1 MLLLCRA
8 AEVVVSAKKGRL
20 DPIFQRHFDASF
32 KNVKQEFDK
41 DQQEVG
47 HKKAHA
53 ISHKTFRG
61 LFKSSISRKTP
72 VKMGSC
78 LFCLRLFVK
87 TSNGE
92 GN

>member
-1 MLLLCRA
+1 MAANGLREQWLSQCVNVACNMLLSCRA

-53 ISHKTFRG
+53 TSHKTFTG
-61 LFKSSISRKTP
+61 LLGAASRE
-72 VKMGSC
+72 
-78 LFCLRLFVK
+78 RHQ
-87 TSNGE
+87 
-92 GN
+92 

>member
-1 MLLLCRA
+1 MLLLLCRA

-47 HKKAHA
+47 YKKAYA
-53 ISHKTFRG
+53 ISCETFRG
-61 LFKSSISRKTP
+61 LYEQHLKKDTSEN
-72 VKMGSC
+72 G
-78 LFCLRLFVK
+78 RLFSFLFLFVCK
-87 TSNGE
+87 D
-92 GN
+92 